1 MRNTR
6 KAASHEAAESAML
19 TMDQAWKRIGK
30 NVITKQGL
38 YLAAQR
44 GEFPAI
50 RLGRRILIPRRAFEE
65 WLVGPN
71 PSSSAA

>member
-1 MRNTR
+1 MKNKR
-6 KAASHEAAESAML
+6 KPASNSAAQGAML
-19 TMDQAWKRIGK
+19 TMNQAWERIGK
-30 NVITKQGL
+30 DVITKQGL

-44 GEFPAI
+44 GELPAI

-71 PSSSAA
+71 PSAA